1 VGRNFGWT
9 SEASAGQWLR
19 EVNEVQRTTSNVNFW
34 RQSLGQIA
42 EYMQDN
48 NLTYGF
54 MSIMSIFSSS
64 KPLGANGSHN
74 IIPLKNSDSKTARRF
89 FEHYLVVHAIW
100 LPGFYI
106 YRCSNHV
113 SPAVYVGSQDDS
125 PRMELVLPF
134 FLLEDGSEIV
144 GSRLATATRV
154 EPSWC

>member
-1 VGRNFGWT
+1 MGRNFGWT
-9 SEASAGQWLR
+9 SEASVGLWLR

-48 NLTYGF
+48 DLTYGF
-54 MSIMSIFSSS
+54 MSTYDETIMSIFSSS
-64 KPLGANGSHN
+64 GANGSHN

-89 FEHYLVVHAIW
+89 FEHYLVLHAIW

-113 SPAVYVGSQDDS
+113 SPAVYVGF
-125 PRMELVLPF
+125 RT
-134 FLLEDGSEIV
+134 V
-144 GSRLATATRV
+144 GAGDPVDNGLRITRLMSLGCV
-154 EPSWC
+154 YV